1 MRILVATLLFAC
13 LIGLGRAQS
22 LGPLVTDEPVVWRG
36 DTIKLGDA
44 KAHVRKV
51 AGRQPDRS
59 VTLYQG
65 ESYPVGEQWM
75 FFGSADDRR
84 LLWVEFIHGHVT
96 RVWTEPLGERR

>member
-1 MRILVATLLFAC
+1 MRVLFAFVVAVC
-13 LIGLGRAQS
+13 LGAAAHAQD